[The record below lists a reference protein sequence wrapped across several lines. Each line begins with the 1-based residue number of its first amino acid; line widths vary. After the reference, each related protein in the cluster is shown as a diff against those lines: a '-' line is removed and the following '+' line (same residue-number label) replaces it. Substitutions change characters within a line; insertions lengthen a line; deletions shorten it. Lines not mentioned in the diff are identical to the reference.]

1 VFGRNVE
8 QENVNRQISISEQDA
23 DTNITKTLHDP
34 TKVSLDTQVSAMI
47 LEVNRRFLKW
57 EYDVKENALVCREKF
72 GYKEPFQD
80 ESLNFL
86 EGDERKL
93 IVQID
98 GTLSKIKKFA
108 DKRNTDIS
116 SSFNDFV
123 LNRDSILLTSRA
135 TGKAVKVAKSQYV
148 ESNATITRPQN
159 FGGQKKFLGLF

>member
-1 VFGRNVE
+1 MFGRNID
-8 QENVNRQISISEQDA
+8 QENTKRQLDLAEQDTE
-23 DTNITKTLHDP
+23 TNITKTLHDP

-57 EYDVKENALVCREKF
+57 EYDINENTLVCRERF
-72 GYKEPFQD
+72 PYKEPFQD

-108 DKRNTDIS
+108 DKRNADLS

-148 ESNATITRPQN
+148 ESNATISRPQGN
-159 FGGQKKFLGLF
+159 FGQKKLFGLL